1 MTVKAITAAN
11 FDELLESHDLLI
23 IDFWA
28 QWCGPCK
35 AFGKVMDSVS
45 KEAAY
50 SDVGFASV
58 DIENEKALAEEFVV
72 RSVPF
77 VMIIRNRTVVY
88 AESGAL
94 PESALRE
101 LIQKA
106 KTLDVSQLSEK

>member
-1 MTVKAITAAN
+1 MTVKAITAAD
-11 FDELLESHDLLI
+11 FDQVLESYDLLV

-35 AFGKVMDSVS
+35 AFAKVMDHVS
-45 KEAAY
+45 SEAAY
-50 SDVGFASV
+50 SDVGFVSV
-58 DIENEKALAEEFVV
+58 DIENEKSLAEEFAV